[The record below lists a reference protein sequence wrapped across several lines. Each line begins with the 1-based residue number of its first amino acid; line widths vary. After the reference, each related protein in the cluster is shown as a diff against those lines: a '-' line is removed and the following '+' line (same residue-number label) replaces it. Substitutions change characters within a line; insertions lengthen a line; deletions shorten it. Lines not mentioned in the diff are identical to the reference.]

1 MSKANNNISE
11 KAIIVILIII
21 LIIVFVISLGKLDVG
36 KTQFVPDEFQDNKED
51 AKRKHKRLSE
61 LLAKQ
66 EQLKI
71 KLTKT
76 FKRMYFA
83 VRLLFVLLWGG
94 VLFALYKFN
103 LIEDLGDVLNYS
115 EAGILI
121 CLILNFLTFGTI
133 SNLHNFVNL
142 IRTKLENW
150 IWGEYIHLDNKIE
163 NHKSEL
169 KELENKIQ

>member
-1 MSKANNNISE
+1 MNKNSNITV
-11 KAIIVILIII
+11 KTLIVILIII
-21 LIIVFVISLGKLDVG
+21 LIIVFVITLGKLDVG
-36 KTQFVPDEFQDNKED
+36 KTQLVPDEFKDDKEE

-83 VRLLFVLLWGG
+83 VRILFVLLWGG
-94 VLFALYKFN
+94 ILFTLYKFG
-103 LIEDLGDVLNYS
+103 LINNLGDILNYS

-121 CLILNFLTFGTI
+121 CLVLNFLTFGTI
-133 SNLHNFVNL
+133 SNLHNFVSL
-142 IRTKLENW
+142 ISTKLENW
-150 IWGEYIHLDNKIE
+150 IWGNYIHLDNKIE
-163 NHKSEL
+163 NNKTEL
-169 KELENKIQ
+169 IELETKIQ